1 MAPRAYRPPLR
12 RRRAVSDRIPL
23 VLRQPPPRPPHAR
36 TPRVPRAN
44 PRAVRRWRL
53 RRARKD
59 PLPLARERIG
69 TPSSKADL
77 QRGEGRTPRRDARIM
92 RGIDLVEIGLVGEI
106 LDVDAERD
114 RLVDL
119 VRGAGVEADIAG
131 HRSDQRLG
139 RRDDRHVARSEE
151 HTSELQSLMRISYAV

>member
-1 MAPRAYRPPLR
+1 MRI
-12 RRRAVSDRIPL
+12 SD
-23 VLRQPPPRPPHAR
+23 
-36 TPRVPRAN
+36 
-44 PRAVRRWRL
+44 W
-53 RRARKD
+53 
-59 PLPLARERIG
+59 
-69 TPSSKADL
+69 SSDVCSSDLKADL

-139 RRDDRHVARSEE
+139 RRADRHVAVGLLDRKSVVWGM
-151 HTSELQSLMRISYAV
+151 SVSVRVDLGGRRILKKKNNT

>member
-1 MAPRAYRPPLR
+1 MRI
-12 RRRAVSDRIPL
+12 SD
-23 VLRQPPPRPPHAR
+23 
-36 TPRVPRAN
+36 
-44 PRAVRRWRL
+44 W
-53 RRARKD
+53 
-59 PLPLARERIG
+59 
-69 TPSSKADL
+69 SSDVCSSDLKADL

-139 RRDDRHVARSEE
+139 RRDARPVAVAIL
-151 HTSELQSLMRISYAV
+151 HPAAIFLIPPIDASLAHAAPTQPP